1 MSDAQQRELIA
12 DFVQTLTRE
21 QRLLWLTVK
30 KAVGDAAF
38 AEAKRDL
45 EMREQA
51 RRFVSGG

>member
-1 MSDAQQRELIA
+1 MSDGQQRELIA
-12 DFVQTLTRE
+12 GFEQTLTRE
-21 QRLLWLTVK
+21 QRLQWMTVK
-30 KAVGDAAF
+30 MAVGDAAF